1 MTKRVVLALAALLL
15 LAFVAGCSK
24 APEAEMQQAQAA
36 IDAARTAEA
45 EAYAP
50 ASFRTATDTL
60 NAAAAEKT
68 AQDGKFVLFR
78 SYGKSKDMY
87 VRATA
92 LSQKAAQDAATEKE
106 RVKQEVMGLMTQAK
120 AAIDSATTALEKAP
134 KGKDTKAEL
143 ELIKNDLS
151 ALTPAYTDAEAD
163 FNAGKYL
170 TAQTKIEGVMQK
182 AKSISDEI
190 AAAAAKKA
198 GAKAAAAP
206 AKAEKKAPAPKKK

>member
-1 MTKRVVLALAALLL
+1 MTKRVTLALAALLL

-68 AQDGKFVLFR
+68 AQDNKFVLFR
-78 SYGKSKDMY
+78 SYGKAKAMY
-87 VRATA
+87 VSAQA
-92 LSQKAAQDAATEKE
+92 LAQKAGTDAAAEKE
-106 RVKQEVMGLMTQAK
+106 RVKQEVTGLMTQAK

-143 ELIKNDLS
+143 ELIKNDLT
-151 ALTPAYTDAEAD
+151 ALTPAYTDAETD

-170 TAQTKIEGVMQK
+170 TAKTKIEGVIQK

-190 AAAAAKKA
+190 AAAAAKKM
-198 GAKAAAAP
+198 GAKAATAP
-206 AKAEKKAPAPKKK
+206 AKTKAAPKKK